1 MRRDG
6 SVEAWAS
13 LLDLCPSNR
22 CCPTR
27 QLATARLPR
36 PEIPGV
42 RVILGPLLPD
52 EMGLRSVEWLM
63 KDSTAPKRSS
73 PQNPVIFDA
82 AKCIRPWKETLI
94 STSSIPA
101 RGFEMKNEL
110 FPRMEEVR
118 AEARYDDPTFRAGA
132 TISFQCKR
140 IEEGFLLSTL

>member
-52 EMGLRSVEWLM
+52 EMGPRSVEWLM

-73 PQNPVIFDA
+73 PPEPRNFRRGQMYSSLEGNLDFYFQHPPLAVFDE
-82 AKCIRPWKETLI
+82 K
-94 STSSIPA
+94 
-101 RGFEMKNEL
+101 
-110 FPRMEEVR
+110 
-118 AEARYDDPTFRAGA
+118 
-132 TISFQCKR
+132 
-140 IEEGFLLSTL
+140 